1 MMDDMIYT
9 YVATY
14 FFSRLAIIAAVG
26 SMFFMIL
33 RPKTQ
38 PAHLQK

>member
-14 FFSRLAIIAAVG
+14 LLSRLAIIATVG
-26 SMFFMIL
+26 FVVYMIL

-38 PAHLQK
+38 LAHVQK